1 MEKHD
6 PNYEKE
12 RFEALKTEVAALKI
26 KIADVYAGAGLTNK
40 MEMLILLSLREKI
53 IQTTDPRFKYFLAN
67 GLTRQDYD
75 KFIGLNRTHAG
86 EEIPD
91 ITIDGK
97 DMGYPGYYLKKIPVV
112 TDADFAAKAAV
123 LGKLTGCCQSLSG
136 EAGEPCAIYGLTSPH
151 SGFYMICK
159 GDVDHPKQEDEL
171 LAQTWVWRSQTGAI
185 VFDSVER
192 SSEVERNEEEL
203 KKVKEMINYLAF
215 KLAQEDSIPKVTVGR
230 GSGISTSFGEASYAD
245 QERFIDYTSY
255 TDAGDQAVVVG
266 KESQF
271 LLLGKVGNKDE
282 EVAEAFRKWLGNEL
296 ANKDIPL
303 EKNQNILNMINLL
316 INHPNERVK
325 QIIDTVISGTE
336 HKEKYEGTQ
345 KLVREYLSL
354 LELLNNN
361 EISAADFLSKVPSM
375 EPAVISLK
383 TKDGYTVAQSAA
395 RLGYGE
401 LLKLVIEKN
410 PEVILEKDALGKTL
424 AHLAAENGFTETLNL
439 MIEKNPEVVLEK
451 DDFGQTPAHYA
462 AEKGLEEALKLMIEK
477 QPEVILEK
485 DGLDKTPAHYAAEK
499 GYIEALKLM
508 IKENPEVILVKD
520 QHGQTPAHLAAIMG
534 HAEVLKWMIKE
545 RPEVILEKDIFSYT
559 PAHWATKKGHIEAL
573 KLMIEKNPKVILEKD
588 NSGQTLAH
596 WAAETWGDVDV
607 LKLVIE
613 KQPEV
618 ILEKDNSGSTPVHW
632 AIENGNIDALELM
645 IEKQPEVI
653 SVKDNDGNTVLS
665 SRMDHIFK
673 GSEEDI
679 ACARMLIENGADFS
693 SLEEKARLTGKS
705 LPPEILDAIEEKRV
719 ANEA

>member
-1 MEKHD
+1 
-6 PNYEKE
+6 
-12 RFEALKTEVAALKI
+12 
-26 KIADVYAGAGLTNK
+26 
-40 MEMLILLSLREKI
+40 
-53 IQTTDPRFKYFLAN
+53 
-67 GLTRQDYD
+67 
-75 KFIGLNRTHAG
+75 
-86 EEIPD
+86 
-91 ITIDGK
+91 
-97 DMGYPGYYLKKIPVV
+97 
-112 TDADFAAKAAV
+112 
-123 LGKLTGCCQSLSG
+123 
-136 EAGEPCAIYGLTSPH
+136 
-151 SGFYMICK
+151 MICK

-192 SSEVERNEEEL
+192 SSEVKRNEEEL
-203 KKVKEMINYLAF
+203 KKVREMINYLAF
-215 KLAQEDSIPKVTVGR
+215 KLAQEDSIPKVIVGR
-230 GSGISTSFGEASYAD
+230 GSGISTSFGEASYAG

-255 TDAGDQAVVVG
+255 SDARDQAVVVG
-266 KESQF
+266 KENQF

-375 EPAVISLK
+375 EPAVIGLK

-410 PEVILEKDALGKTL
+410 PE
-424 AHLAAENGFTETLNL
+424 
-439 MIEKNPEVVLEK
+439 
-451 DDFGQTPAHYA
+451 
-462 AEKGLEEALKLMIEK
+462 
-477 QPEVILEK
+477 
-485 DGLDKTPAHYAAEK
+485 
-499 GYIEALKLM
+499 
-508 IKENPEVILVKD
+508 
-520 QHGQTPAHLAAIMG
+520 
-534 HAEVLKWMIKE
+534 
-545 RPEVILEKDIFSYT
+545 
-559 PAHWATKKGHIEAL
+559 
-573 KLMIEKNPKVILEKD
+573 VILEKD

-645 IEKQPEVI
+645 IEKQP
-653 SVKDNDGNTVLS
+653 
-665 SRMDHIFK
+665 
-673 GSEEDI
+673 
-679 ACARMLIENGADFS
+679 
-693 SLEEKARLTGKS
+693 
-705 LPPEILDAIEEKRV
+705 
-719 ANEA
+719 